1 VDFLRSGDHDVVRV
15 RLLQLPFTVAKEP
28 VFVCHGIAVA
38 VLLLGRIMVVVLIL
52 FLFLFLFLYLCLCL
66 KGGWIKWKSV
76 GQVIILLGY
85 QAAAAARLEGR
96 YFIICIIIS
105 AVIWVFIVIVAAFTV
120 SSYPVIIIRAL
131 LPFLTDAASFGSSD
145 TTVRSIITTSSVIFS
160 AVAGL
165 FVVIVAIIIISIFP
179 ADLIHAHLFRRLFLL
194 IGLLFFLL
202 VAIVVLVVVIL
213 AVVDRRVQGGLDTVL
228 IGALILLRGVPVD
241 FALHELVMPCI
252 GPGKVLLG
260 VGVALMVED
269 DVGTRR
275 GLREPEGV
283 GVLAL
288 GIQGED
294 RLLRTDR
301 EGLGSNQSCPSIRVE
316 GSSRLDKHETIIMQN
331 TRFLN

>member
-1 VDFLRSGDHDVVRV
+1 MDFLRSGDHDVVRV

-52 FLFLFLFLYLCLCL
+52 FFYLCL
-66 KGGWIKWKSV
+66 KGGWIKWISSV
-76 GQVIILLGY
+76 QVIILLGY

-105 AVIWVFIVIVAAFTV
+105 AVIWVLLVVGAAFTV
-120 SSYPVIIIRAL
+120 SSNPVIIIRAL
-131 LPFLTDAASFGSSD
+131 FPFLTDAASFGSSD
-145 TTVRSIITTSSVIFS
+145 TTVRSKITTSSVIFS
-160 AVAGL
+160 AVAGE
-165 FVVIVAIIIISIFP
+165 FVVIGAIIFISIFP
-179 ADLIHAHLFRRLFLL
+179 ADLIHAHLFSRKRRL
-194 IGLLFFLL
+194 FLL

>member
-1 VDFLRSGDHDVVRV
+1 MDFLRSGDHDVVRV

-38 VLLLGRIMVVVLIL
+38 VLLLGRIMVVVLI
-52 FLFLFLFLYLCLCL
+52 LFLFLFLYLCLCL

-179 ADLIHAHLFRRLFLL
+179 ADLIHAHLYRRLFLL
-194 IGLLFFLL
+194 IGLL

-288 GIQGED
+288 GIQGKD

>member
-194 IGLLFFLL
+194 IGLL

-316 GSSRLDKHETIIMQN
+316 GSSWLYKH
-331 TRFLN
+331 